1 MEQLELTYEALMDK
15 YKISYNSLPSEI
27 KTMIRKL
34 DNAVDDYEGMDDD
47 DDELGM
53 VESEIKSY
61 DSQIKI
67 QIRAFIQKNKE
78 KEEQEKRKSEKEE
91 ADLLAKKQSEEPKI
105 EEKVE
110 EAPKKKRKGI
120 GMLSWMDWK

>member
-47 DDELGM
+47 DDELSI

-78 KEEQEKRKSEKEE
+78 KEEQEKKAKEKEE
-91 ADLLAKKQSEEPKI
+91 AELISKKQAEEPKI

-110 EAPKKKRKGI
+110 ESPKKKRKGI
-120 GMLSWMDWK
+120 GMLSWMDWE